1 MAADLSACHTQAAM
15 VASPSFIGNAP
26 HITTAPQPMQVA
38 EACQEPVDTGFEATS
53 AADVAIPL
61 VST

>member
-1 MAADLSACHTQAAM
+1 M
-15 VASPSFIGNAP
+15 P
-26 HITTAPQPMQVA
+26 VA
-38 EACQEPVDTGFEATS
+38 EASQEPVDTGFEAVS

>member
-1 MAADLSACHTQAAM
+1 MAADLPACHTQAEM
-15 VASPSFIGNAP
+15 VASPTFIGNAP
-26 HITTAPQPMQVA
+26 HITTAPQPMPVDGA
-38 EACQEPVDTGFEATS
+38 SQEPVDTGFEAVS